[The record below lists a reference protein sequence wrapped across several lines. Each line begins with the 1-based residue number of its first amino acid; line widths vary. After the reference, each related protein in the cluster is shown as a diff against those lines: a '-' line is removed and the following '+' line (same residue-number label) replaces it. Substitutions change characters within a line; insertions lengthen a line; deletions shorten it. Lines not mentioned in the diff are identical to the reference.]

1 MTDDA
6 VLAIRNL
13 AKRFGQTL
21 ALDGVDLTVR
31 RGEILGLVGGNG
43 AGKSTLLK
51 IVTGVYQADRG
62 EMVLDGQEYRPRSP
76 ADATERHVALIPQEL
91 RVVPAMS
98 VADNVMLGHWARHAG
113 LPLVNRRTTEAL
125 ARERLAALGVEID
138 PRKPIGS
145 LSFAARQSVV
155 IARAMA
161 RQARLLILDEPTA
174 ALGAAEVDRLFDMIL
189 RLKAQGTALI
199 YVSHRLDEI
208 GRLCDR
214 VTALR
219 DGRVVASLARG
230 GYSQHD
236 LVVAISGQQLRQARH
251 HPVSPPGPVWM
262 PPVWQAISS
271 DRRRGLRSDVCQ
283 ASERGLP

>member
-174 ALGAAEVDRLFDMIL
+174 ALGTAEVDRLFDMIL

-208 GRLCDR
+208 ANLCDR

-219 DGRVVASLARG
+219 DGRVVVSLARG

-236 LVVAISGQQLRQARH
+236 LVVAISGQHLQQARH
-251 HPVSPPGPVWM
+251 HPVSPPGPLQR
-262 PPVWQAISS
+262 PAAAHSACA
-271 DRRRGLRSDVCQ
+271 G
-283 ASERGLP
+283 AA